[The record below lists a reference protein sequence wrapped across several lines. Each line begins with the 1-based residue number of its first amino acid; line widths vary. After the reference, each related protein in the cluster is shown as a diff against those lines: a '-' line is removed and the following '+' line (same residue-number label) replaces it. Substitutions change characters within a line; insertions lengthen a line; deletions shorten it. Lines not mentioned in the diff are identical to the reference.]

1 MFTRGHYL
9 LYRTTGGR
17 RPSAIWEALSHLG
30 ARCQEAVGEARD
42 RRRVVGGEFRN
53 YFKSNITSMT
63 LSLDC
68 YLEVK
73 FSPGT
78 LI

>member
-1 MFTRGHYL
+1 M
-9 LYRTTGGR
+9 
-17 RPSAIWEALSHLG
+17 G